1 MEVVSLVTAF
11 INSLLGV
18 LGTSA
23 TQWYDTSS
31 ALLDFVVQAQ
41 RCDRDLCPGS
51 QFTKVGAA
59 WANIGYLAHSDILHM
74 LGTSDFGAWAPLLY
88 VCGGIGALIGV
99 AMNMPPKGYVWFLLG
114 PSLYLFLIG
123 TTQDVRGV
131 DWVVANR
138 QQSMEEVWRDAE
150 VGMANLSIVSRLS
163 GFKVTKDGPGR
174 VYPVATPMLF
184 LDSLFSNT
192 ANFLVD
198 WSGLYRQAGSG
209 GANSNLA
216 QADKTQQEGPW
227 YLLSTLKW
235 GMLENIVGG
244 SVRDP
249 NIRDAFVTF
258 LTSECGDAFKKMIDS
273 GQYIAASQARGIS
286 LPDSIMVTRDG
297 DYQGD
302 YQDAVKEGGLDFT
315 AMPTPRSLLR
325 LFQQNDNPGN
335 FGGFSPQFKPGAGL
349 GNQNKPLSAG
359 WGQTILCSQYLYTLM
374 QAFRHEAGH
383 AYWQLVRSAPNGVTR
398 DQFFRSLFYG
408 WNIRLAEDNAAYA
421 SDVQMRAFVKH
432 LILLYIIRNELLFAP
447 QVTQVDQR
455 FAPSEQNRTNS
466 ESQVRTM
473 GSKAK
478 FAELYNWAILMPF
491 LQGILLYFVIMAY
504 PFASMMIILP
514 GHHKTFFT
522 WVSFFAW
529 LKLWD
534 VGFAFVQV
542 LERSVW
548 AMIGNQSSAAKIA
561 DKVINIVYV
570 TGNIGVD
577 CSLGADANS
586 TKLSEL
592 CAIPRVCS
600 VLGNNGQTIAAD
612 DCVNSIDQPE
622 INALQLWDRMLLLSA
637 SADLD
642 LANGYYIYIMA
653 ALYMAVPAVTG
664 QLVLGA
670 KSGAASMAG
679 GLFNSVASD
688 AGGAARTGYQHDA
701 TNKALTNAGSLGQA
715 AHAKALRKGNYA
727 GAILGLQN
735 DNLDRDLQGAKLE
748 GSQQALQSGAS
759 ALSARADS
767 FDSSRG
773 AVKGVGAAIGALK
786 GGGKNGNGKDGQGDG
801 DSKGRDWFGVAGA
814 TADAAMGLRAND
826 LRQKAKAADVFASG
840 QGLDTGWRTKALGM
854 ESKGANME
862 ADRLGAGSQYEADM
876 GVWEAKNAFAS
887 HAAAQAGIAGMNT
900 GNLAPTQKPTNM
912 TGMALDGTLGESA
925 KDKAQYGS
933 SFMASAGKELR
944 GMSQTHG
951 SGWVSSQYG
960 GGFGPVGAVAG
971 TFGPDKAQQFE
982 KWASGAMPEA
992 SKYLGVGGENYKT
1005 YQNGGGSNR
1014 PAPAST
1020 LVQPWS
1026 SLEQK

>member
-1 MEVVSLVTAF
+1 M
-11 INSLLGV
+11 I
-18 LGTSA
+18 SA
-23 TQWYDTSS
+23 TQ
-31 ALLDFVVQAQ
+31 
-41 RCDRDLCPGS
+41 
-51 QFTKVGAA
+51 
-59 WANIGYLAHSDILHM
+59 
-74 LGTSDFGAWAPLLY
+74 FGAWAPLLY
-88 VCGGIGALIGV
+88 VCAGIGALVGV
-99 AMNMPPKGYVWFLLG
+99 AMNMPPKGYVWFFLG

-150 VGMANLSIVSRLS
+150 VGMANLSIVTKPGS
-163 GFKVTKDGPGR
+163 GFSVTKEGPGR
-174 VYPVATPMLF
+174 LYPVATPMLF

-198 WSGLYRQAGSG
+198 WSGLYRQVGNG

-216 QADKTQQEGPW
+216 GADRSQHEGPW

-244 SVRDP
+244 SARDP

-258 LTSECGDAFKKMIDS
+258 LTSECGDAFKKMVDS
-273 GQYIAASQARGIS
+273 GQYIAASQARGVS
-286 LPDSIMVTRDG
+286 LPDTVMLASDDWQ
-297 DYQGD
+297 DYSE
-302 YQDAVKEGGLDFT
+302 AVKEGGLDFT

-325 LFQQNDNPGN
+325 IFQQNDNPGN
-335 FGGFSPQFKPGAGL
+335 FGGFSPQFKPTAGM
-349 GNQNKPLSAG
+349 GGQNKPLSAG
-359 WGQTILCSQYLYTLM
+359 WGQTILCSQYLYSLI

-383 AYWQLVRSAPNGVTR
+383 AYWQLVRSAPNGMTR
-398 DQFFRSLFYG
+398 DQFLRSLFYG
-408 WNIRLAEDNAAYA
+408 WNIRVQYDNNKYA
-421 SDVQMRAFVKH
+421 SDGEMRAFVKH
-432 LILLYIIRNELLFAP
+432 LILLYLIRNEMLFAP

-455 FAPSEQNRTNS
+455 YAPSEQNRTNS

-504 PFASMMIILP
+504 PFACMMIILP

-561 DKVINIVYV
+561 DKVINIAYV
-570 TGNIGVD
+570 TGNIGVG
-577 CSLGADANS
+577 CANGVDANS
-586 TKLSEL
+586 TQLSEL
-592 CAIPRVCS
+592 CAIPQVCS
-600 VLGNNGQTIAAD
+600 TGGNNGQTILSSE
-612 DCVNSIDQPE
+612 DCSRSIDQSE
-622 INALQLWDRMLLLSA
+622 YHALALWDRMLLLSA

-670 KSGAASMAG
+670 KASAGGMAG
-679 GLFNSVASD
+679 NLFNSVASE

-735 DNLDRDLQGAKLE
+735 DNLDRDLQSAKLE
-748 GSQQALQSGAS
+748 GTQQAVQAGAS
-759 ALSARADS
+759 ALGARADS

-786 GGGKNGNGKDGQGDG
+786 GGGKDDKGKDGDGKGDG
-801 DSKGRDWFGVAGA
+801 DSKGRDWFGVAGV
-814 TADAAMGLRAND
+814 TADAAMGLRSND

-854 ESKGANME
+854 ESKGANLE
-862 ADRLGAGSQYEADM
+862 ADRLGGGSQYEAEM

-900 GNLAPTQKPTNM
+900 GNLSPGQKPTNM
-912 TGMALDGTLGESA
+912 TGMALDGTLGTSA
-925 KDKAQYGS
+925 QQKAQYGS
-933 SFMASAGKELR
+933 SFMASAGKDLR

-960 GGFGPVGAVAG
+960 GGFGPSGAVAA
-971 TFGPDKAQQFE
+971 TFSPDKAKAFE
-982 KWASGAMPEA
+982 KWASEAMPTA
-992 SKYLGVGGENYKT
+992 SSYLGVGGTNYQT
-1005 YQNGGGSNR
+1005 YQNGSGSNG

-1020 LVQPWS
+1020 KVQPWS
-1026 SLEQK
+1026 SVEQK